1 MNELQELEQQLATAG
16 KFDKLTI
23 YCQILHHQ
31 YQHKDPKLLPTF
43 FEAIKSFQDYLEFDP
58 KPPLP
63 LRNSLTEVFYYTF
76 QALRFYLGGGSFSD
90 VYASFVQHESCLV
103 ASDYLANIFADLS
116 FMFWCKNDHTKAL
129 EYGKQSLN
137 LAEQSDTCDGLPGRY
152 SNVGFIYESQSDY
165 HNAELYYAMGLNYG
179 LRINSERVKSLAYC
193 GFGRVNAA
201 TGNFKAAINY
211 FLEALK
217 LLEDENSEEYMTVCS
232 NLGTAYGKLG
242 DYQESLKYFLKFVSD
257 KIKKTSPELY
267 YSSVMNSANCY
278 FNLGDLDKAE
288 QNLLIVVN
296 QFNQHHNLQAVTGA
310 LLSLG
315 RIKTAQGLHSE
326 ALAYYRQSQTQ
337 IAQTGNKI
345 QAVLADL
352 GMGTIYLKEQ
362 KHDLAITALKKGL
375 KLATALQLKSE
386 MIQCNKLLSELYE
399 NTGIYDKALKYYKQ
413 YQALEMEIKNEQFN
427 LDIKNIKNQYEK
439 KVTSRGS
446 KQIFETH
453 TLISVELAKLVK
465 TPLIGTSKAMRDVL
479 NKAMLCA
486 ENDLAPVLI
495 TGESGTG
502 KEIIARIIHYSSARK
517 KAPYIAVNSV
527 AFSDSLVES
536 SFFGSE
542 KGSFTGSIE
551 RKQGYFEA
559 AHRGTLFLDEI
570 GDMSLAMQSKL
581 LRVLEEHIINRVGG
595 TKDIT
600 IDFRLI
606 SATNKN
612 LYELTQQNLFR
623 FDLQNRVNTLEIN
636 LPPLRE
642 RQEDIPL
649 LVDYF
654 ISIYKPQWKP
664 GMRAISI
671 PALQLLCDYP
681 FPGNVREL
689 KNIIQR
695 SILLCNNE
703 ILEPDDIV
711 LPESNSKPAAEEF
724 LTLKTLNLEAW
735 EQHLIQKALAQSG
748 NVQAKAATLL
758 GISPFALNRK
768 LKKFTLQS

>member
-1 MNELQELEQQLATAG
+1 MLVNELHELEQQLNKAG

-23 YCQILHHQ
+23 YCQILRRQ
-31 YQHKDPKLLPTF
+31 YQLRDPKLIHTF
-43 FEAIKSFQDYLEFDP
+43 SEALRSIEAYLEFDP
-58 KPPLP
+58 MPPLP
-63 LRNSLTEVFYYTF
+63 LRNSITEVFFFAF
-76 QALRFYLGGGSFSD
+76 QALRFYLGGKSFNE
-90 VYASFVQHESCLV
+90 VYTSFVQHEPLMVDSEFK
-103 ASDYLANIFADLS
+103 ANIYADLS
-116 FMFWCKNDHTKAL
+116 FMFWCKTDHVKAL
-129 EYGKQSLN
+129 EYGKLSLN
-137 LAEQSDTCDGLPGRY
+137 LAEQLEISDSLWGRY
-152 SNVGFIYESQSDY
+152 SNIGFIYESQSDY
-165 HNAELYYAMGLNYG
+165 GNAESYYARGLSFG
-179 LRINSERVKSLAYC
+179 LRMNSDRVKSLAYC
-193 GFGRVNAA
+193 GFGRINVA

-217 LLEDENSEEYMTVCS
+217 LLEDEQSEEYMTVCS

-242 DYQESLKYFLKFVSD
+242 DYQESLKYFLKFISD
-257 KIKKTSPELY
+257 GIIKTSPELY
-267 YSSVMNSANCY
+267 YSSIMNSANCY
-278 FNLGDLDKAE
+278 LNLGDLSTAE
-288 QNLLIVVN
+288 QNLMIVVN
-296 QFNQHHNLQAVTGA
+296 EFKQHNNQQAVTGA

-315 RIKTAQGLHSE
+315 RIKTSQGMYSE
-326 ALAYYRQSQTQ
+326 ALAYYQKSRDQ

-352 GMGTIYLKEQ
+352 GLGTIYMKEQ
-362 KHDLAITALKKGL
+362 KNDLAITALKSSL
-375 KLATALQLKSE
+375 KQATALQLKSE
-386 MIQCNKLLSELYE
+386 MIQCNRLLSELYE
-399 NTGIYDKALKYYKQ
+399 SSGIYDKALKYYKQ
-413 YQALEMEIKNEQFN
+413 YQSLDLEIKNEQFN
-427 LDIKNIKNQYEK
+427 RDLKNIKNHYEK
-439 KVTSRGS
+439 KVTSHGN
-446 KQIFETH
+446 KQLFETH

-465 TPLIGTSKAMRDVL
+465 MPLIGTSKAMREVL

-502 KEIIARIIHYSSARK
+502 KEIIARLIHYSSARR
-517 KAPYIAVNSV
+517 KAPYITVNSV

-542 KGSFTGSIE
+542 KGSFTGSLE
-551 RKQGYFEA
+551 QKQGYFEA

-570 GDMSLAMQSKL
+570 GEMSLSMQSKL

-595 TKDIT
+595 TKDIC

-606 SATNKN
+606 SATNKS
-612 LYELTQQNLFR
+612 LYEQTQQNLFR
-623 FDLQNRVNTLEIN
+623 FDLLNRINTLEIN

-654 ISIYKPQWKP
+654 ISVYKPHWEP
-664 GMRAISI
+664 GLGSISK

-695 SILLCNNE
+695 SVLLCNKQ
-703 ILEPDDIV
+703 ILEPEDII
-711 LPESNSKPAAEEF
+711 LPDSPSKLSSED
-724 LTLKTLNLEAW
+724 TLSLQTLNLVEW
-735 EQHLIQKALAQSG
+735 ERQLIQKALAQSG

-758 GISPFALNRK
+758 GISPYALNRK
-768 LKKFTLQS
+768 LKKYT